1 MYLIKKKK
9 TMRPR
14 MNVSAERVMRTSKE
28 GEKVFRH
35 RMDVRAHGACAT
47 EKEDGRGQGVLSVR
61 DVLKSQ
67 FVVVRTFL
75 GDMTMKTSEFMEHM
89 HNMDL
94 VVGVM

>member
-1 MYLIKKKK
+1 M
-9 TMRPR
+9 
-14 MNVSAERVMRTSKE
+14 
-28 GEKVFRH
+28 VFRH
-35 RMDVRAHGACAT
+35 RRDARKHCACAT
-47 EKEDGRGQGVLSVR
+47 EKEDGRGHGVLSVR

-75 GDMTMKTSEFMEHM
+75 GDMTMKTSEFLEHM